1 MVHAR
6 FDDLRAET
14 ALGFPEPDL
23 LLRADRPDQV
33 VGVLDEVQR
42 ATDAGRWAYGY
53 LAYEA
58 AAGLDPVLDVHPAPA
73 DGMPLVWFG
82 VGGAPRSVAPLD
94 EGPDADPGYT
104 AHWAPAWSP
113 AEHERAVG
121 EVRARIAEGE
131 TYQCNLTVRMRGR
144 VSGDV
149 ARLYR
154 DLALTQR
161 GSHNAYLDLGR
172 WVIASASPELFFEL
186 RGDDVLL
193 RPMKG
198 TAPRGRDL
206 AEDHAR
212 IAELRSSSKERAENI
227 MIVDLMRNDVSR
239 VAEIGSVRVPALLSV
254 EWFETVLQLTSDV
267 TARLRPGTG
276 WVELFRALFPCGS
289 VTGAPK
295 PSTMALIRE
304 LEPTPRG
311 VYCGA
316 IGWLGP
322 PDAPVRARFNVAIR
336 TAVVDRAT
344 GEAVY
349 GTGGG
354 ITYSSDP
361 SAEHAEVLHKAAILD
376 RRHQPFEL
384 LETMLC
390 QPGPVLRN
398 LDRHLS
404 RLATS
409 AAYVGF
415 RFDRQHVLDTL
426 TARLAGSGTAT
437 RVRLRLRRD
446 GLVTVDVEQAPLP
459 DAGPVRVAVH
469 PEPVDPRR
477 WWLYH
482 KTSMREPYERRRLAR
497 PELDDVL
504 LVNAA
509 GELTEA
515 TRANLAVC
523 LAGRWYTPPVTAGC
537 LPGVERARLLAAG
550 RLLERPLTVP
560 ELARAD
566 GLALVSSLRGWRPA
580 TLVG

>member
-1 MVHAR
+1 
-6 FDDLRAET
+6 
-14 ALGFPEPDL
+14 
-23 LLRADRPDQV
+23 
-33 VGVLDEVQR
+33 
-42 ATDAGRWAYGY
+42 
-53 LAYEA
+53 
-58 AAGLDPVLDVHPAPA
+58 
-73 DGMPLVWFG
+73 
-82 VGGAPRSVAPLD
+82 
-94 EGPDADPGYT
+94 
-104 AHWAPAWSP
+104 
-113 AEHERAVG
+113 
-121 EVRARIAEGE
+121 
-131 TYQCNLTVRMRGR
+131 
-144 VSGDV
+144 
-149 ARLYR
+149 
-154 DLALTQR
+154 
-161 GSHNAYLDLGR
+161 
-172 WVIASASPELFFEL
+172 
-186 RGDDVLL
+186 
-193 RPMKG
+193 
-198 TAPRGRDL
+198 
-206 AEDHAR
+206 
-212 IAELRSSSKERAENI
+212 
-227 MIVDLMRNDVSR
+227 
-239 VAEIGSVRVPALLSV
+239 
-254 EWFETVLQLTSDV
+254 
-267 TARLRPGTG
+267 
-276 WVELFRALFPCGS
+276 
-289 VTGAPK
+289 
-295 PSTMALIRE
+295 
-304 LEPTPRG
+304 
-311 VYCGA
+311 
-316 IGWLGP
+316 
-322 PDAPVRARFNVAIR
+322 
-336 TAVVDRAT
+336 
-344 GEAVY
+344 
-349 GTGGG
+349 
-354 ITYSSDP
+354 
-361 SAEHAEVLHKAAILD
+361 
-376 RRHQPFEL
+376 
-384 LETMLC
+384 
-390 QPGPVLRN
+390 VLRN

-409 AAYVGF
+409 AEYVGF